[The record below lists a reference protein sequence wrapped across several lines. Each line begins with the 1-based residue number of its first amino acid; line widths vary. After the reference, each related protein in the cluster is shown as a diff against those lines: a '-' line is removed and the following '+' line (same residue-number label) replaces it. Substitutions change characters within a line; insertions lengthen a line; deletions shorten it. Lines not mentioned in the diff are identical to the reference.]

1 VPDRP
6 AYGYLRFGSTTSVE
20 IGEAG
25 RREMTASNRGRSRK
39 EDSMPSAE
47 SWAKS
52 LGLSVEATPPAVQD
66 YSKRCPRSSRQIAV
80 RALILQ
86 GVVAVASDVSPEP
99 IVHWFREQRLWRSVT
114 PEEKAFLKKPSP
126 TTEERNKL
134 AWHQEAEWTLLWV
147 IGKVESLGLPT
158 SGCDTRRLVDEI
170 IPPLGSEIAD
180 FLATANVR
188 EPGVLL
194 AEDDRTYN
202 MWCYAQKARHNGELP
217 ADLNWFV
224 LYERR
229 YAFEWLDGIQDWD
242 DVTCDA

>member
-1 VPDRP
+1 MH
-6 AYGYLRFGSTTSVE
+6 STET
-20 IGEAG
+20 
-25 RREMTASNRGRSRK
+25 
-39 EDSMPSAE
+39 
-47 SWAKS
+47 WAKS
-52 LGLSVEATPPAVQD
+52 LGVSVEGTPPTVED

-86 GVVAVASDVSPEP
+86 GVVAVASEVDPEP
-99 IVHWFREQRLWRSVT
+99 IIEWFHERRLWRSVT
-114 PEEKAFLKKPSP
+114 PEEKAFLNNPSH
-126 TTEERNKL
+126 TKEQRNKL
-134 AWHQEAEWTLLWV
+134 GWHQEAEWTLLWV

-158 SGCDTRRLVDEI
+158 RECDTRRLVDEI

-180 FLATANVR
+180 FLATAMIR

-202 MWCYAQKARHNGELP
+202 LWCCAQKARRKRELP
-217 ADLNWFV
+217 TDLNWSV

-229 YAFEWLDGIQDWD
+229 YAFEWLDGLQDWD